1 MFEELPAGA
10 GYAEIVYLPKKD
22 SVLPTLIIE
31 LKWNQS
37 VEGAIAQIKN
47 KRYPEAIKGYGG
59 KILLVGISY
68 DREAPAGKR
77 KHQCGI
83 EVYGGELVRRG

>member
-10 GYAEIVYLPKKD
+10 GYADIVYLPKKD
-22 SVLPTLIIE
+22 SVLPALIIE

-37 VEGAIAQIKN
+37 AEGAIAQIKN

-68 DREAPAGKR
+68 DREAPLEKENISAG
-77 KHQCGI
+77 
-83 EVYGGELVRRG
+83 